1 MRPTPTTPGGATDP
15 TKSGVTAAHGT
26 HGFRIWGFAFG
37 YFASYVPYTLFT
49 KGVTS
54 GSILEP
60 ALPGATLLPLSTAVS
75 VLGMFV
81 FVTALGWWR
90 YAGHAKVLGLSLPK
104 PRLAT
109 LLSGVATSAIVLTT
123 TLAYTFD
130 GISVIFA
137 MLLMRGGVILL
148 APIVDKVTGRAFGT
162 IPWWSWV
169 GSGLALVALIVGFA
183 EDGGAELTLVAGVD
197 IFVYLVAYFFRLR
210 WMSRLAKSASSP
222 EEGRIKRIAFFV
234 EEQMVATP
242 LALAGLVVL
251 ALLMPEAAAGATEP
265 SFGDALRFGFVGIW
279 AHPEALVYVALIG
292 LASQGA
298 GVFGALVLLEPQENA
313 FTVPVNRA
321 SSVLAGLA
329 SSYLGLAIFGTSA
342 PSAYEVAGAGVIVLA
357 IVVLSYP
364 VLRPRRPA

>member
-1 MRPTPTTPGGATDP
+1 MRGTEPASSGAADRGA
-15 TKSGVTAAHGT
+15 SAHVAHGY
-26 HGFRIWGFAFG
+26 RIWGFAFG

-54 GSILEP
+54 GSIFEP
-60 ALPGATLLPLSTAVS
+60 ALPGPTLLPLSTAVS

-81 FVTALGWWR
+81 FVSALGWWR
-90 YAGHAKVLGLSLPK
+90 YAGHFKVAGLTLPK
-104 PRLAT
+104 PRMAT
-109 LLSGVATSAIVLTT
+109 LLSGVATGAIVLTT

-130 GISVIFA
+130 GISVLFA

-148 APIVDKVTGRAFGT
+148 APIVDKVTGRDFRT
-162 IPWWSWV
+162 IPWWSWA
-169 GSGLALVALIVGFA
+169 GSGLALVALVVGFA
-183 EDGGAELTLVAGVD
+183 EHGGAELTLVAGID
-197 IFVYLVAYFFRLR
+197 IFIYLTAYFFRLR
-210 WMSRLAKSASSP
+210 WMSRLAKTAGTA
-222 EEGRIKRIAFFV
+222 EEGRVKRIAFFV
-234 EEQMVATP
+234 EEQMIATP
-242 LALAGLVVL
+242 LALVGLVVL
-251 ALLMPEAAAGATEP
+251 ALLMPGAAPGALEP
-265 SFGDALRFGFVGIW
+265 SFGDALRFGFVEIW
-279 AHPEALVYVALIG
+279 SHPEALLYVALIG

-329 SSYLGLAIFGTSA
+329 SSYLGLALFGTTA

-364 VLRPRRPA
+364 VLRPRRLR